1 MLLPHGYEG
10 QGPEHSSARI
20 ERFLTLC
27 AENNM
32 QVCNCTTPAQY
43 FHLLRRQ
50 MYGGHDRRGMRKP
63 LVIFTPKSLLRH
75 PRAVSTLHDFTTGGF
90 TEIAGDTDRAGRRS
104 ARVVFCSGK
113 IYYDLLAAREERK
126 AEHVA
131 LVRVEQLY
139 PFAADQASDV
149 LLRYPTTAEVV
160 WAQEEPRNMGPWRFM
175 RERMQPLLESTRP
188 RDALRGASGKRQPG
202 HRVGQAAPA
211 GAGGNRER
219 RAHPRSHLAD
229 SQSAGD
235 HAPEEIIR
243 SARSGYR
250 TPAGSVQDGSMTS
263 ELAQNSDER
272 AERIRELCRYMELHP
287 DEPMRLR
294 DLALRAGLSTF
305 HLQRTFKSIVGV
317 TPKDYLEAR
326 RVQLLK
332 RNLRESRN
340 VTDAVYDSGF
350 GSSSRVYERADTRL
364 GMTPQQYRDG
374 GRDAS
379 ISYVA
384 AQTSIGVMMIGATDR
399 GICFLQFGND
409 AGELAAA
416 LRREYPQAA
425 VSPSKA
431 PSHPQLQ
438 LWIESI
444 RGYLAGERGRL
455 DLPLDIRATAF
466 QMRVWKYLQ
475 TIPYGS
481 VESYGEVAAGIG
493 QPSAA
498 RAVARACATNQVAIV
513 IPCHRVVRGT
523 GELGGYRWGIER
535 KRTLIDTERSA
546 AANSVR

>member
-1 MLLPHGYEG
+1 
-10 QGPEHSSARI
+10 
-20 ERFLTLC
+20 
-27 AENNM
+27 
-32 QVCNCTTPAQY
+32 
-43 FHLLRRQ
+43 
-50 MYGGHDRRGMRKP
+50 
-63 LVIFTPKSLLRH
+63 
-75 PRAVSTLHDFTTGGF
+75 
-90 TEIAGDTDRAGRRS
+90 
-104 ARVVFCSGK
+104 
-113 IYYDLLAAREERK
+113 
-126 AEHVA
+126 
-131 LVRVEQLY
+131 
-139 PFAADQASDV
+139 
-149 LLRYPTTAEVV
+149 
-160 WAQEEPRNMGPWRFM
+160 
-175 RERMQPLLESTRP
+175 
-188 RDALRGASGKRQPG
+188 
-202 HRVGQAAPA
+202 
-211 GAGGNRER
+211 
-219 RAHPRSHLAD
+219 
-229 SQSAGD
+229 
-235 HAPEEIIR
+235 
-243 SARSGYR
+243 
-250 TPAGSVQDGSMTS
+250 MTS

-493 QPSAA
+493 KPSAA

>member
-1 MLLPHGYEG
+1 
-10 QGPEHSSARI
+10 
-20 ERFLTLC
+20 
-27 AENNM
+27 
-32 QVCNCTTPAQY
+32 
-43 FHLLRRQ
+43 
-50 MYGGHDRRGMRKP
+50 
-63 LVIFTPKSLLRH
+63 
-75 PRAVSTLHDFTTGGF
+75 
-90 TEIAGDTDRAGRRS
+90 
-104 ARVVFCSGK
+104 
-113 IYYDLLAAREERK
+113 
-126 AEHVA
+126 
-131 LVRVEQLY
+131 
-139 PFAADQASDV
+139 
-149 LLRYPTTAEVV
+149 
-160 WAQEEPRNMGPWRFM
+160 
-175 RERMQPLLESTRP
+175 
-188 RDALRGASGKRQPG
+188 
-202 HRVGQAAPA
+202 
-211 GAGGNRER
+211 
-219 RAHPRSHLAD
+219 
-229 SQSAGD
+229 
-235 HAPEEIIR
+235 
-243 SARSGYR
+243 
-250 TPAGSVQDGSMTS
+250 MTS

-374 GRDAS
+374 GRGAS

-399 GICFLQFGND
+399 GICFLQFGSD

>member
-1 MLLPHGYEG
+1 
-10 QGPEHSSARI
+10 
-20 ERFLTLC
+20 
-27 AENNM
+27 
-32 QVCNCTTPAQY
+32 
-43 FHLLRRQ
+43 
-50 MYGGHDRRGMRKP
+50 
-63 LVIFTPKSLLRH
+63 
-75 PRAVSTLHDFTTGGF
+75 
-90 TEIAGDTDRAGRRS
+90 
-104 ARVVFCSGK
+104 
-113 IYYDLLAAREERK
+113 
-126 AEHVA
+126 
-131 LVRVEQLY
+131 
-139 PFAADQASDV
+139 
-149 LLRYPTTAEVV
+149 
-160 WAQEEPRNMGPWRFM
+160 
-175 RERMQPLLESTRP
+175 
-188 RDALRGASGKRQPG
+188 
-202 HRVGQAAPA
+202 
-211 GAGGNRER
+211 
-219 RAHPRSHLAD
+219 
-229 SQSAGD
+229 
-235 HAPEEIIR
+235 
-243 SARSGYR
+243 
-250 TPAGSVQDGSMTS
+250 MTS
-263 ELAQNSDER
+263 ELAQDSDER
-272 AERIRELCRYMELHP
+272 AERIRELCRYMERHP

-294 DLALRAGLSTF
+294 DLARRAGLSAF

-317 TPKDYLEAR
+317 SPKDYLEAR

-374 GRDAS
+374 GRGAC

-399 GICFLQFGND
+399 GICFLQFGSD

>member
-1 MLLPHGYEG
+1 
-10 QGPEHSSARI
+10 
-20 ERFLTLC
+20 
-27 AENNM
+27 
-32 QVCNCTTPAQY
+32 
-43 FHLLRRQ
+43 
-50 MYGGHDRRGMRKP
+50 
-63 LVIFTPKSLLRH
+63 
-75 PRAVSTLHDFTTGGF
+75 
-90 TEIAGDTDRAGRRS
+90 
-104 ARVVFCSGK
+104 
-113 IYYDLLAAREERK
+113 
-126 AEHVA
+126 
-131 LVRVEQLY
+131 
-139 PFAADQASDV
+139 
-149 LLRYPTTAEVV
+149 
-160 WAQEEPRNMGPWRFM
+160 
-175 RERMQPLLESTRP
+175 
-188 RDALRGASGKRQPG
+188 
-202 HRVGQAAPA
+202 
-211 GAGGNRER
+211 
-219 RAHPRSHLAD
+219 
-229 SQSAGD
+229 
-235 HAPEEIIR
+235 
-243 SARSGYR
+243 
-250 TPAGSVQDGSMTS
+250 MTS

-272 AERIRELCRYMELHP
+272 AERIRELCRHMERHP
-287 DEPMRLR
+287 DEPMRLC
-294 DLALRAGLSTF
+294 DLARRAGLSVF

-364 GMTPQQYRDG
+364 GMTPHQYREG
-374 GRDAS
+374 GRGAS
-379 ISYVA
+379 ISYIA

-409 AGELAAA
+409 AVELAAA

-425 VSPSKA
+425 ISPSGA

-481 VESYGEVAAGIG
+481 VESYSEVAAGIG
-493 QPSAA
+493 QPAAA
-498 RAVARACATNQVAIV
+498 RAVARACATNGVAIV

-535 KRTLIDTERSA
+535 KRALIDTERSA
-546 AANSVR
+546 AANGIR